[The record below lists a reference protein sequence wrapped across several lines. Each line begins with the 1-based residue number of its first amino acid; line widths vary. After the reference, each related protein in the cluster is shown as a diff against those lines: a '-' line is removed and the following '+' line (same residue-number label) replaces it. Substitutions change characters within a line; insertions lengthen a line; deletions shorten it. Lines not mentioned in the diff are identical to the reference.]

1 MLPGHE
7 FSQSLGRE
15 EKRAGKESSSPVSCL
30 QHLHVH
36 LYSHLSKLRKQ
47 VEKVLLVIDTSNYLF
62 PPSKK

>member
-36 LYSHLSKLRKQ
+36 LYSHLPF
-47 VEKVLLVIDTSNYLF
+47 EKVLLVIDTSNYLF